1 MPTITLELPKPYP
14 KQREAIWA
22 DARIAI
28 IEAGTKNGKTVGCM
42 LWMLDRLL
50 NHGAAGRNYW
60 WVAPVYPQAKIAYR
74 RIKRLLKTSG
84 FPHQYWQSHDTD
96 LTISVPGCG
105 TIWFKSA
112 EKPDNL
118 YGEDVYAAVIDEASR
133 MREDA
138 WFAIQSTVTATRAP
152 IRIIG
157 NVKGRGNWF
166 YKVGLQARQG
176 DKSMHY
182 AKLTCWDAVAAGI
195 LSREEVEERER
206 TLPPHVFRQ
215 LYLAEPADDGGNPFG
230 IEAIRRC
237 VRPLSD
243 GEPVAWGIDL
253 AKSQDWCWAIALD
266 EAGDMCRSERWR
278 SPWNETETRILGLVG
293 DVPTLI
299 DSTGVG
305 DPIVERLQRT
315 APNIEG
321 FKFTSE
327 SKQRIMEGL
336 ASAIHRQAVG
346 LSGDDLLAE
355 LESFEYE
362 ETRTGVKY
370 SAPDGLHDDG
380 PCALALVVYHRE
392 RVGSVSVLWASEPER
407 RKDDG
412 LTVVARFAQMRDD
425 PDWGF

>member
-1 MPTITLELPKPYP
+1 MTSINLRLPAPYP

-42 LWMLDRLL
+42 LWMIDRVF
-50 NHGAAGRNYW
+50 NHGGMGRNYW

-74 RIKRLLKTSG
+74 RIKRMLQRAGL
-84 FPHQYWQSHDTD
+84 PPQSFQCHDTD
-96 LTISVPGCG
+96 LTI
-105 TIWFKSA
+105 TIPTRGVMWFKSA

-118 YGEDVYAAVIDEASR
+118 YGEDVFGAVIDEASR

-138 WFAIQSTVTATRAP
+138 WFAIQSTVTHTRAP

-166 YKVGLQARQG
+166 YRLGLQAKQG
-176 DKSMHY
+176 EPGMHY
-182 AKLTCWDAVAAGI
+182 AKLTCWDAVDAGV
-195 LSREEVEERER
+195 LERSEVESRQR
-206 TLPPHVFRQ
+206 TMPPHIFKM

-237 VRPLSD
+237 VQPISD

-253 AKSQDWCWAIALD
+253 AKSVDWCWAIGLD
-266 EAGDMCRSERWR
+266 GEGVVCRSERWR
-278 SPWNETETRILGLVG
+278 SDWGATETRILGLVG
-293 DVPTLI
+293 DTPTLL

-346 LSGDDLLAE
+346 FPDGELVAE
-355 LESFEYE
+355 LDSYEYE
-362 ETRTGVKY
+362 ETRTAVRY

-380 PCALALVVYHRE
+380 VCALALAVYHRD
-392 RVGSVSVLWASEPER
+392 RLGSVSILWDER
-407 RKDDG
+407 DKPDDD
-412 LTVVARFAQMRDD
+412 LPLRDRFAELRKN
-425 PDWGF
+425 PDWGFD